1 MQYCQICQISLLDS
15 FKNSTHKILILVE
28 LKNGLSCAFLSD
40 VAGFLKSHFK
50 GPKYFKKV
58 VLTPRRVECGGTEGE
73 IVLAHGRLP
82 SPALQTQSC
91 QLHN

>member
-58 VLTPRRVECGGTEGE
+58 VLTPRKSRMWWYRKGNSVGSW
-73 IVLAHGRLP
+73 P
-82 SPALQTQSC
+82 PAFPRSTDPIMSAS
-91 QLHN
+91 